1 MAWHKAATTDAVP
14 DGGVTG
20 VEINGLDIALY
31 KLDGAFYATGNICT
45 HQHAYMSDGYVD
57 DGCIECP
64 LHQALFDIRTGAV
77 VDGPTKSPLPVYATK
92 IDGDAILVELPD

>member
-1 MAWHKAATTDAVP
+1 MAWHRAASTDALQ
-14 DGGVTG
+14 DGSVIG
-20 VEINGLDIALY
+20 VEINGLDVALY

-77 VDGPTKSPLPVYATK
+77 VDGPTKSPLPVYATM
-92 IDGDAILVELPD
+92 IEGDAILVDLPD